1 MRPVRRLAVVLIA
14 LSVVAVPLSGQ
25 RTGYPAAEFTAR
37 RQQLAARLD
46 PGLLILFS
54 NTSEPAGL
62 KFRQDHDFYY
72 LTGSEDL
79 NAVLVMETPGGA
91 THVFVPRLP
100 ASTVLFSG
108 GNWLDEPESAARHG
122 VASVRPISELEAFLA
137 ARKESGVG
145 TVWARLGPAD
155 VVDRGRQEIGFEESA
170 RRRNPLAQYPGEAAQ
185 RTQAL
190 RDRFPGT
197 RLEDVTPHL
206 DRLRLI
212 KSPREVEILRR
223 NGRISAE
230 AVGRAIGISQPGRYE
245 YEFEAEARYWLVRH
259 GVQADAYPAIVGS
272 GPNGNQ
278 WHYVSNGRRTE
289 DGDLVVMD
297 YGGSLD
303 YLTIDITRTWPV
315 SGRFSPEQRRAYECV
330 LEAQLAM
337 IALMRPGTTRQALR
351 EAGERVFR
359 NRGFDPRYAY
369 TGHYVGMSVHDV
381 GDWALPLE
389 AGMVLA
395 IEPILDLPAERLHI
409 RVEDT
414 VLITDTGVEVL
425 TAAVPKQVEE
435 LLALATSSARQA
447 VR

>member
-1 MRPVRRLAVVLIA
+1 MKPVRRLALVLFALVVVTA
-14 LSVVAVPLSGQ
+14 PLSGQ
-25 RTGYPAAEFTAR
+25 RTGYPAEEFAAR

-46 PGLLILFS
+46 AGLLILFS
-54 NTSEPAGL
+54 RTAEQAGL
-62 KFRQDHDFYY
+62 RFRQDHDFYY

-79 NAVLVMETPGGA
+79 NAVLVMETPSGA

-100 ASTVLFSG
+100 AGTVLFSG
-108 GNWLDEPESAARHG
+108 GNWLNEPGSAARHG
-122 VASVRPISELEAFLA
+122 VASVRPLNELDAFLT
-137 ARKESGVG
+137 ARRTSGVG
-145 TVWARLGPAD
+145 TLWARVAPAD
-155 VVDRGRQEIGFEESA
+155 VVDRGRQEIGVEESA
-170 RRRNPLAQYPGEAAQ
+170 RRRNPLAQYPSEAAQ
-185 RTQAL
+185 HTQAL
-190 RDRFPGT
+190 RERFPGT

-206 DRLRLI
+206 DRLRLT
-212 KSPREVEILRR
+212 KSAREIEILRR

-245 YEFEAEARYWLVRH
+245 YEFEAEAKYWLVRH

-315 SGRFSPEQRRAYECV
+315 SGRFSAEQRRAYECV

-351 EAGERVFR
+351 DAGERVFR
-359 NRGFDPRYAY
+359 SRGFDPRYAY

-381 GDWALPLE
+381 GDWTLPLE

-395 IEPILDLPAERLHI
+395 IEPILDLPDQRLHV

-414 VLITDTGVEVL
+414 VLITDTGAEVL
-425 TAAVPKQVEE
+425 TAAVPKQVGE
-435 LLALATSSARQA
+435 LLALASSGARQTA
-447 VR
+447 R